1 MTKPPKYGVAGPFER
16 VAFKI
21 SMALL
26 VGSVIYTEFLYPN
39 DKKDVPASG
48 PTNTPNP
55 LNLKRIYEAEQ
66 KKAFYLGELK
76 TLRRTVTATHNAL
89 LPQGLSEEL
98 CGALQELAPYPLQ
111 LQKYIIAALDTE
123 LKYGQ
128 LSDVGYKAQVNAL
141 DGDVKSIQS
150 YMVTIFEGCTKKPN
164 VANANSDNADLL
176 THTKD
181 APPSRYPYGP

>member
-16 VAFKI
+16 TAFKI
-21 SMALL
+21 SMSLL
-26 VGSVIYTEFLYPN
+26 IGSVVYTEVLFPN
-39 DKKDVPASG
+39 DKKDA
-48 PTNTPNP
+48 PTSTPNP

-98 CGALQELAPYPLQ
+98 CGALRELAPYPLQ
-111 LQKYIIAALDTE
+111 LQKYITTALATE

-128 LSDVGYKAQVNAL
+128 LSDVGYKTQVNAL

-150 YMVTIFEGCTKKPN
+150 YMVTIFEGCAKKPN
-164 VANANSDNADLL
+164 VANANSDSVDLL
-176 THTKD
+176 THAKD